1 MEKIRILTDSG
12 SDICAPY
19 PENLTVIPLTI
30 HFGDEEYLD
39 GVTIGHRAFYEKLT
53 SGKTLP
59 TTSLISPGCFAD
71 AFAKAQEAGETVVAV
86 VLSSKLSGTYQSAM
100 LAAQDFENV
109 YVVDSMNA
117 TLGEQILVKY
127 ALQLVEDGLS
137 AADIA
142 AELER
147 VKPHCCLIGMPD
159 TLEYLHRGGRVS
171 KTVALLGG
179 ALAIKPVLRLV
190 DGEVVMIGKA
200 RGSKNGN
207 NYLIQEVNKS
217 GVDFSKPLCLGYTG
231 LSDVLLQRYIADSA
245 QLWEGKT
252 DTLPISTVGA
262 TIGTHV
268 GPGAI
273 VLAFFDGSCAE

>member
-59 TTSLISPGCFAD
+59 TTSLVSPGCFAD

-137 AADIA
+137 AADI
-142 AELER
+142 
-147 VKPHCCLIGMPD
+147 
-159 TLEYLHRGGRVS
+159 
-171 KTVALLGG
+171 
-179 ALAIKPVLRLV
+179 
-190 DGEVVMIGKA
+190 VVTQPQVFFLDAQIQ
-200 RGSKNGN
+200 
-207 NYLIQEVNKS
+207 QEVLAVASPILEPFEVGIRFAEKFQFHLFKFPNTEDEVTRCNFVSERFPDLTNAERNFFPS
-217 GVDFSKPLCLGYTG
+217 GSLDVCEVYKNT
-231 LSDVLLQRYIADSA
+231 LSRFWTQIQFRLRVFCNALESLKHQVELPNVGEIRLTAVWTRNLLFPDV
-245 QLWEGKT
+245 
-252 DTLPISTVGA
+252 V
-262 TIGTHV
+262 HH
-268 GPGAI
+268 
-273 VLAFFDGSCAE
+273 FFI

>member
-59 TTSLISPGCFAD
+59 TTSLVSPGCFAD

-127 ALQLVEDGLS
+127 ALQLVEDGLL
-137 AADIA
+137 AAGLNGIVQNFVHP
-142 AELER
+142 R
-147 VKPHCCLIGMPD
+147 HIGA
-159 TLEYLHRGGRVS
+159 H
-171 KTVALLGG
+171 
-179 ALAIKPVLRLV
+179 
-190 DGEVVMIGKA
+190 
-200 RGSKNGN
+200 GN
-207 NYLIQEVNKS
+207 N
-217 GVDFSKPLCLGYTG
+217 
-231 LSDVLLQRYIADSA
+231 RR
-245 QLWEGKT
+245 
-252 DTLPISTVGA
+252 
-262 TIGTHV
+262 
-268 GPGAI
+268 
-273 VLAFFDGSCAE
+273 